1 LNFLPNMVLFI
12 TFCLLH
18 CLKYFNW
25 F

>member
-1 LNFLPNMVLFI
+1 LNFLPNMDLFI
-12 TFCLLH
+12 TCCLIH